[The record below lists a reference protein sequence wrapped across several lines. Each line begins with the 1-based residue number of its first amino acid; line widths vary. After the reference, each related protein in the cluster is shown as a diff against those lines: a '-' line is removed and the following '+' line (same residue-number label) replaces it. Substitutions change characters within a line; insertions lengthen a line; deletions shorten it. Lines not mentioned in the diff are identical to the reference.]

1 METNTENHIKVREA
15 RSYAR
20 CIKLGLSTAAD
31 HAGVVWTHTWPSVL
45 LSLVLPFPGLIIFIG
60 QLDRLLCEWRELGFV
75 PRRKPLEGWRMD
87 AHRSVRALV
96 SLLVFVFI
104 ICVIGSCTWA
114 AMVYLPHGKLM
125 AMAAM
130 VILALVALPSVM
142 MMMEVE
148 YSDSPLPVCRAG
160 WLTGFRHSGSLLAYS
175 LLLFMINL
183 LIMLAGTFPM
193 NIVTMASTQAWQA
206 ALAGDTVMTPTMWP
220 LAIIASYIIFLIF
233 TFSAITVTAFCNNL
247 FWGSIHA
254 REAEKKQD

>member
-60 QLDRLLCEWRELGFV
+60 QLDRLLCEWSELGFV

-87 AHRSVRALV
+87 THRSVRALV

-160 WLTGFRHSGSLLAYS
+160 WLTGFRHYGSLLAYS

-247 FWGSIHA
+247 FWASIHA

>member
-87 AHRSVRALV
+87 THRSVRALV

-160 WLTGFRHSGSLLAYS
+160 WLTGFRHYGSLLAYS

-193 NIVTMASTQAWQA
+193 NIVTLASTLAW
-206 ALAGDTVMTPTMWP
+206 
-220 LAIIASYIIFLIF
+220 
-233 TFSAITVTAFCNNL
+233 
-247 FWGSIHA
+247 
-254 REAEKKQD
+254 

>member
-1 METNTENHIKVREA
+1 M
-15 RSYAR
+15 
-20 CIKLGLSTAAD
+20 
-31 HAGVVWTHTWPSVL
+31 
-45 LSLVLPFPGLIIFIG
+45 
-60 QLDRLLCEWRELGFV
+60 
-75 PRRKPLEGWRMD
+75 
-87 AHRSVRALV
+87 
-96 SLLVFVFI
+96 
-104 ICVIGSCTWA
+104 
-114 AMVYLPHGKLM
+114 
-125 AMAAM
+125 
-130 VILALVALPSVM
+130 
-142 MMMEVE
+142 
-148 YSDSPLPVCRAG
+148 CRAG
-160 WLTGFRHSGSLLAYS
+160 WLTGFRHYGSLLAYS